1 MGNASEVYT
10 RLGIEA
16 VEKWT
21 ALKQRYEDIKF
32 EMEHTRDQGE
42 IDKLLKEIQSVGTL
56 INKIEADAGIE
67 TKQRT
72 S

>member
-16 VEKWT
+16 VENWT
-21 ALKQRYEDIKF
+21 GLKQRYEDIKF
-32 EMEHTRDQGE
+32 EMEHVGDQE
-42 IDKLLKEIQSVGTL
+42 ELDKLLKEIQSVGTL
-56 INKIEADAGIE
+56 INKIEADAGIKA
-67 TKQRT
+67 KQRT